1 MIQMMV
7 RAALAL
13 IAGGIAMTASAQNYS
28 DGYKFL
34 QAVRERD
41 GNTVTSM
48 IEAPGSRV
56 INSRDISTGE
66 SALQIVIARQDL
78 TWLGFLLSKGANPNQ
93 QDDDG
98 DTPMLQAVEEGFSEG
113 VRRLIT
119 AKANINLANR
129 SGETPLIRAVQKR
142 DPELVRL
149 LIANGADPDRRD
161 VIAGMSARDYA
172 KANTRMPILLELIEK
187 AETKPAKGVSGPVL

>member
-1 MIQMMV
+1 MMV